1 MKASWLRLA
10 YLKNREFSMRSMAL
24 ISIVDD
30 DESIRESTKGLIRSL
45 GYQAATFASAEE
57 FLQSDSVDRTA
68 CLITDVQMPG
78 LSGIDLQRGL
88 IAQGVRMPT
97 IFITAFPEEETRARA
112 MKAGALGY
120 LSKPFSEDSLLK
132 CLDTAFGSSGEK
144 VSRT

>member
-1 MKASWLRLA
+1 
-10 YLKNREFSMRSMAL
+10 MRSAAL

-30 DESIRESTKGLIRSL
+30 DESIRESTKGLVRSL

-78 LSGIDLQRGL
+78 LSGIDLQCGL
-88 IAQGVRMPT
+88 IAQGVQMPT

-120 LSKPFSEDSLLK
+120 LSKPFSEESLLK
-132 CLDTAFGSSGEK
+132 CLDKAFGSSGEK
-144 VSRT
+144 VSRN

>member
-1 MKASWLRLA
+1 
-10 YLKNREFSMRSMAL
+10 MRSMAL

>member
-1 MKASWLRLA
+1 
-10 YLKNREFSMRSMAL
+10 MRSMAL

-30 DESIRESTKGLIRSL
+30 DESIRESTKGLVRSL
-45 GYQAATFASAEE
+45 GYQAVTFASAEE
-57 FLQSDSVDRTA
+57 FLQSDSVNRTA

-112 MKAGALGY
+112 LKAGALGY

-132 CLDTAFGSSGEK
+132 CLDTALGSFGEGA
-144 VSRT
+144 SRT